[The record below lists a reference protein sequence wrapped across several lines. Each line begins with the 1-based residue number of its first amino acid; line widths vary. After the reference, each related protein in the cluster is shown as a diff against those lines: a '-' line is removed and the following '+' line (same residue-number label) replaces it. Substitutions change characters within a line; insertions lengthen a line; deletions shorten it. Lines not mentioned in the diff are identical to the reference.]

1 MLSLLQNEQKGGG
14 GEEMSV
20 IKRTW
25 YVTIC
30 HIKLAPSLQDL
41 LQVLKIPS
49 LGGGGIT
56 PDVALGRPRRPV
68 PRCAG
73 LEKIKYMNYLKVATP
88 DTAPCLSFSKRPLQR
103 IAWCDFLPF
112 THSWVNNKICIPKI
126 QEG

>member
-14 GEEMSV
+14 GRDVSHQANMVRHNLSHKTCSKSSRLV
-20 IKRTW
+20 
-25 YVTIC
+25 
-30 HIKLAPSLQDL
+30 ASLKDS
-41 LQVLKIPS
+41 KS
-49 LGGGGIT
+49 WGGGGIT

-112 THSWVNNKICIPKI
+112 THSWVNNKIRIPKI

>member
-1 MLSLLQNEQKGGG
+1 MLSLLQNEQKGG

-49 LGGGGIT
+49 LGGEGGSHRT
-56 PDVALGRPRRPV
+56 LRWAAL
-68 PRCAG
+68 A
-73 LEKIKYMNYLKVATP
+73 
-88 DTAPCLSFSKRPLQR
+88 APCRAVRGWKKLN
-103 IAWCDFLPF
+103 I
-112 THSWVNNKICIPKI
+112 
-126 QEG
+126 